1 MKNPRR
7 RKSDLTSPVADA
19 GSSPEYMPPG
29 VDAMRGVEG
38 VRQRAFELYEARGRE
53 SGRELDDWLAAE
65 RELVTPHD
73 DVRG

>member
-1 MKNPRR
+1 
-7 RKSDLTSPVADA
+7 
-19 GSSPEYMPPG
+19 MPPG
-29 VDAMRGVEG
+29 GDAMRGVEG
-38 VRQRAFELYEARGRE
+38 IRQRAFELYEARGRE